1 MFEGIAIGMFFI
13 ILVVLFLAVA
23 VGVGLVQLLVALIKI
38 LFVFIGKLLLVVAA
52 IWCSVIVVKFI
63 ISKVKKNSRY

>member
-1 MFEGIAIGMFFI
+1 MFEGIAIGMIFMMAVGL
-13 ILVVLFLAVA
+13 LVAIVL
-23 VGVGLVQLLVALIKI
+23 GVGLVQLLVALIKI